1 MRFIYLLS
9 ALIVAVVMA
18 APGPSP
24 NDNVLTPNGLLITR
38 QDVRI
43 RLRNTHP
50 IA

>member
-9 ALIVAVVMA
+9 AIFVAVVMA
-18 APGPSP
+18 APGPTA

-43 RLRNTHP
+43 RLRTTHP
-50 IA
+50 NA